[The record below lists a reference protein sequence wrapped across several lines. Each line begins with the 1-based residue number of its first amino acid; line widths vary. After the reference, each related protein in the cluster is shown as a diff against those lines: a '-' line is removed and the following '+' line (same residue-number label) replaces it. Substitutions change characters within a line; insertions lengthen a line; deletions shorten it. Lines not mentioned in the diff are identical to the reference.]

1 MKRTVRVNNKTLNTN
16 EGKKVFNIIIRYDF
30 KENKK
35 KEVIRQYG
43 NIKKFNLRI
52 IYRLSNIYID
62 DIYYISDIINLYIK
76 NYYKKYIT
84 NIAVTS
90 DEVDS
95 NDEKQVVSVNKQKV
109 PKTKKNKKNIFSR
122 IYNYF
127 KENIGYSDGII
138 YIEYGP
144 GNYRLIH
151 VPHFLQKFFER

>member
-1 MKRTVRVNNKTLNTN
+1 MKRTIKINNKTLNTN
-16 EGKKVFNIIIRYDF
+16 EGKKVFNIIIKYDF

-76 NYYKKYIT
+76 DYYKKYIT

-90 DEVDS
+90 DEVDN
-95 NDEKQVVSVNKQKV
+95 NDEKQVVPVNKQKI